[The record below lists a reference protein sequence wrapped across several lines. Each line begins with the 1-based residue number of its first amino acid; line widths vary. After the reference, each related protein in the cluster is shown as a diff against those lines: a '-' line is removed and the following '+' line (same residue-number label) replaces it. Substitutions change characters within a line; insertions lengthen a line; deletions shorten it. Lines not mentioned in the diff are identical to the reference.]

1 MSECQAQDERCNSK
15 GQEIRFCRSPE
26 ERVHPDIEDRGGAI
40 GRGGAGSR
48 SAQKIDELS
57 LLLAGR

>member
-1 MSECQAQDERCNSK
+1 MTMNEW
-15 GQEIRFCRSPE
+15 QETRFYRSPE